1 MRFLTGLVERSLRLE
16 GSFDHL
22 SGDLP
27 MTQGLVSR
35 MIAAVIIGAGATA
48 FVDAWNFFLARAFGV
63 PSLSYC
69 MLGRWVAHM
78 PGGTFRHVAIST
90 APTMRFEC
98 SLGWMTHY
106 AIGISLAAAF
116 LLLAPAWLSAP
127 TSAAALLYGIGTVV
141 LPFFVMQPALGLG
154 VASAAARRPGQAR
167 LKSLAT
173 HFVYGLGLY
182 AWGLMLASLQG

>member
-1 MRFLTGLVERSLRLE
+1 
-16 GSFDHL
+16 
-22 SGDLP
+22 
-27 MTQGLVSR
+27 MTQDIVSGI
-35 MIAAVIIGAGATA
+35 IAAVIIGAGATGL
-48 FVDAWNFFLARAFGV
+48 VDAWNLFLARTFGI

-69 MLGRWVAHM
+69 LLGRWVAHM
-78 PGGTFRHVAIST
+78 PGGTFRHVAISS
-90 APTMRFEC
+90 APAIRFEC
-98 SLGWMTHY
+98 TLGWITHY

-116 LLLAPAWLSAP
+116 LFIAPDWLSTP

-154 VASAAARRPGQAR
+154 IASAAARRPAQAR

-182 AWGLMLASLQG
+182 AWGLAAAWLLKR